1 MNRRTFIRRVGPAGA
16 ALATFPEAAF
26 DPASIGAG
34 VVHER
39 TMPRPHQPAPQ
50 GAPVRCAA
58 VGLNH
63 GHITNQVNTVL
74 NHGGELTWVYAK
86 EPELLAAFT
95 KRYPQARVARSE
107 QEVLDDPSIQLVVS
121 AAIPDERAGLGI
133 RAMRHGKDY
142 LVDKPGVTTL
152 AQLAEV
158 RRVQAE
164 TQRIYSILYGGRL
177 ESPAT
182 QRALEL
188 VRDGAIGDVLQTVGL
203 GPHRLNAP
211 SRPAWFWD
219 RARFGGI
226 LCDLATHQTDDFL
239 AFTGSTGAE
248 VVAAQADNLRHPQHP
263 TFEDFG
269 DAMVRGTGGSG
280 YFRVDWFSPDG
291 LPVFGD
297 SRLTVIG
304 SAGYL
309 ELRKTIDIG
318 GRPQGNHLFLAD
330 ASGVRYI
337 DSADTPLPFGERLI
351 ADIRERTETA
361 MTQAHC
367 FLATELALQAQA
379 QARPARLRGE
389 SEGSTGPR

>member
-1 MNRRTFIRRVGPAGA
+1 MDRRTFLGRVGTTGA
-16 ALATFPEAAF
+16 AMAALPPDAF
-26 DPASIGAG
+26 TSAHAG
-34 VVHER
+34 RRHIYE
-39 TMPRPHQPAPQ
+39 QPAPQ
-50 GAPVRCAA
+50 APRPAAGPPVRCAA
-58 VGLNH
+58 IGLNH
-63 GHITNQVNTVL
+63 GHIYGQVNTML
-74 NHGGELTWVYAK
+74 AHGGELVWVHAR
-86 EPELLAAFT
+86 EPELIAAFA
-95 KRYPQARVARSE
+95 KRYPQVGIARSE
-107 QEVLDDPSIQLVVS
+107 QEVLEDPSIQLIIS
-121 AAIPDERAGLGI
+121 AAIPDERAALGI
-133 RAMRHGKDY
+133 RAMRHGKDI
-142 LVDKPGVTTL
+142 LVDKPGLTTL
-152 AQLAEV
+152 AQLDEV

-182 QRALEL
+182 QRALAL

-211 SRPAWFWD
+211 SRPDWFWD
-219 RARFGGI
+219 RRRFGGV

-239 AFTGSTGAE
+239 AFTNGTRAE
-248 VVAAQADNLRHPQHP
+248 VVSAQADNLRHPEHP
-263 TFEDFG
+263 AFEDFG
-269 DAMVRGTGGSG
+269 DAMVRSNGGTG

-318 GRPQGNHLFLAD
+318 GRPKGNHLLLVDSA
-330 ASGVRYI
+330 GTRYI
-337 DSADTPLPFGERLI
+337 DSADTALPFGPNLL
-351 ADIRERTETA
+351 ADVRNRTETA

-379 QARPARLRGE
+379 QARPARM
-389 SEGSTGPR
+389 

>member
-1 MNRRTFIRRVGPAGA
+1 MNRRTFLGQVGSTGA
-16 ALATFPEAAF
+16 AMAALPSDAFRPAQAGSRLAYESA
-26 DPASIGAG
+26 
-34 VVHER
+34 
-39 TMPRPHQPAPQ
+39 APQ
-50 GAPVRCAA
+50 AARPVSGPPVRCAA
-58 VGLNH
+58 IGLNH
-63 GHITNQVNTVL
+63 SHIYGLVNTVVA
-74 NHGGELTWVYAK
+74 HGGQLAWVHAR
-86 EPELLAAFT
+86 EPELVAAFA
-95 KRYPQARVARSE
+95 KRYPQVKVARTE
-107 QEVLDDPSIQLVVS
+107 QEVLDDPSVQLIIS
-121 AAIPDERAGLGI
+121 AAIPDERAALGI
-133 RAMRHGKDY
+133 RAMQRGKDF
-142 LVDKPGVTTL
+142 LVDKPGMTTL

-158 RRVQAE
+158 RRVQAD
-164 TQRIYSILYGGRL
+164 TARIYSILYGGRL

-188 VRDGAIGDVLQTVGL
+188 VRAGAIGDVLQTTGL

-219 RARFGGI
+219 RRRFGGV

-239 AFTGSTGAE
+239 AFTGGTRAE
-248 VVAAQADNLRHPQHP
+248 VVAAQAANLRHPEHP
-263 TFEDFG
+263 QFEDFG
-269 DAMVRGTGGSG
+269 DAMVRSDGGTG

-318 GRPQGNHLFLAD
+318 GRPKGNHLLLVDTTGA
-330 ASGVRYI
+330 RYI
-337 DSADTPLPFGERLI
+337 DSANTPLPFGPNLL
-351 ADIRERTETA
+351 ADVHNRTESA

-379 QARPARLRGE
+379 QARPARI
-389 SEGSTGPR
+389 